1 MCSFYVKLVFQGYIY
16 KHSPTFAPTV
26 SFEVRVKAECTK
38 NENTGQLHFKKY
50 SENQVCG
57 YQRQRVQ
64 RKDGLDEGDHKVQT
78 SNYKIDT
85 FWEYNGSVVT
95 IILTVP
101 YI

>member
-26 SFEVRVKAECTK
+26 SFEVRVKVECTK

-57 YQRQRVQ
+57 YQRHESGRGNWMKAIKGTNFQ
-64 RKDGLDEGDHKVQT
+64 L
-78 SNYKIDT
+78 
-85 FWEYNGSVVT
+85 
-95 IILTVP
+95 
-101 YI
+101 